1 MISSI
6 LKRVFD
12 CPHRRLTW
20 PITPVRKPGIPSGET
35 YVVCLDCARQFAYD
49 WDRMRIGE
57 LIERSDDSGVLHPH
71 MPSPAKT
78 KMKYAL
84 IGCTISF
91 AVLLGGALVRKRR
104 ARIPMKPETDD
115 TPPEANADL
124 DGRIDS

>member
-12 CPHRRLTW
+12 CPHRRVTW
-20 PITPVRKPGIPSGET
+20 PITPVRKPGVPSGET

-49 WDRMRIGE
+49 WHHMRIGE

-78 KMKYAL
+78 RMKYAL
-84 IGCTISF
+84 IGSTISF
-91 AVLLGGALVRKRR
+91 AVLLGGALARKRR
-104 ARIPMKPETDD
+104 ARILSKPEAAGSAPVGNT
-115 TPPEANADL
+115 DL
-124 DGRIDS
+124 DRRIDS